1 MPTAQ
6 ARSDA
11 EKTEEKPGALGVS
24 VVNACDANAEGLGD
38 IMRVHSG
45 NRTISGGAMKRQQP
59 DDEGKEKGTTY
70 FLGQLNQIYEETS
83 AKSSRNVGEMDEEER
98 LVFMARMLRIL
109 QEEDEIEVLAYVE
122 QVQDEV
128 GITED
133 TVRDAIRDL
142 LFAGLVA
149 LDDGKIRLTG
159 SGREML
165 SAA

>member
-1 MPTAQ
+1 
-6 ARSDA
+6 
-11 EKTEEKPGALGVS
+11 
-24 VVNACDANAEGLGD
+24 
-38 IMRVHSG
+38 
-45 NRTISGGAMKRQQP
+45 MKRQQP